1 MFRHMT
7 RERIGMSPRWVRRI
21 VLVVFAGGIAGM
33 IVSSIADSTGGALTF
48 GLLTAGAALGLILV
62 ASVAPPSALGGG
74 RGDEDAAAALDEQVT
89 RLIEAG
95 ADEHDVRHLVRTAVR
110 LGRSLR

>member
-1 MFRHMT
+1 
-7 RERIGMSPRWVRRI
+7 MSPRWVRRI
-21 VLVVFAGGIAGM
+21 VLVVFVGGIAGM

-48 GLLTAGAALGLILV
+48 GLLTAAAALGLILV
-62 ASVAPPSALGGG
+62 AAVAPPGALGAGG
-74 RGDEDAAAALDEQVT
+74 GGDEEAAAAVEQQVAD
-89 RLIEAG
+89 LVDAG